1 MADDL
6 KPSETTCLLDS
17 SDGDLKERDE
27 KLTYLQLRSNMQKES
42 SLGKHLRKSLQT
54 CKVGNNLA
62 KLEGLLKS
70 TTSRSKLTI
79 IEGLLFV
86 LRQLLAQGRNSNKAI
101 GFLTFEDAYGFY
113 RGFFDSCPD
122 ESSFRDNL
130 FHEEHGLCVLVCE
143 VYNKRF
149 VLLQSEHFSL
159 GDFLLELEML
169 NNALVN
175 SSTGQRFNLD
185 STSLNSI
192 LQSMDTEYGRMA
204 LKAVVFALHSRSETY
219 NLGIKPDRA
228 VQFLSKV
235 ISVSDECEKA
245 LEAAADIFH
254 LRKRERIEKVHEKIQ
269 AIDHKVEKQSALL
282 SEKRKCDME
291 GEKNALKE
299 RLDNLQS
306 LQRNDNVST
315 RRKVQQVKTKDS
327 SRSY

>member
-1 MADDL
+1 MHTVFTA
-6 KPSETTCLLDS
+6 
-17 SDGDLKERDE
+17 
-27 KLTYLQLRSNMQKES
+27 
-42 SLGKHLRKSLQT
+42 
-54 CKVGNNLA
+54 A
-62 KLEGLLKS
+62 
-70 TTSRSKLTI
+70 
-79 IEGLLFV
+79 
-86 LRQLLAQGRNSNKAI
+86 
-101 GFLTFEDAYGFY
+101 
-113 RGFFDSCPD
+113 FFDSCPD

-130 FHEEHGLCVLVCE
+130 LHEEHGLCVLVCE

-149 VLLQSEHFSL
+149 VLLQSENFSL
-159 GDFLLELEML
+159 EDFLLELEML
-169 NNALVN
+169 NDALVN

-245 LEAAADIFH
+245 LEAAADTFH
-254 LRKRERIEKVHEKIQ
+254 LRTRERIEKVQEKIQ

-306 LQRNDNVST
+306 LQRNDST
-315 RRKVQQVKTKDS
+315 RRKAQQVKRKIAQDLIDFNRVKKRKLGAGAPQLLDS
-327 SRSY
+327 EDEEFIANTIASKSTCHGRRHEATLFTNHRVKKRHFLSLAHYSLLRRGKKLIQSATTVTNRGKPKNVRSRAAKSHRNGKWL